1 MAYATATELIQR
13 LGGFYRD
20 LYADSDGRLQLSEA
34 AADIAAASAEIDGRI
49 GKRYEIPVS
58 APASGELLKHWTVT
72 LAEELAWSRSG
83 KGETPE
89 SVRLRAAEV
98 RRMLDLA
105 AAGGMVLPGAV
116 AAPGADAAAL
126 LVEGDEPIFRRDKM
140 ERF

>member
-1 MAYATATELIQR
+1 MAYATANELIQR
-13 LGGFYRD
+13 LGSLYCD
-20 LYADSDGRLQLSEA
+20 LYADSDGRLQLLEA

-58 APASGELLKHWTVT
+58 ATASGELLKHWALT

-83 KGETPE
+83 KSETPE
-89 SVRLRAAEV
+89 NVRLRAAEV

-105 AAGGMVLPGAV
+105 AEGTMVLPGA
-116 AAPGADAAAL
+116 AAASGTDGGAL
-126 LVEGDEPIFRRDKM
+126 LIEGEEPVFRRGSM